1 MAQQRGRALIGSMW
15 KTVYVWE
22 GPFLQDSEERGR
34 EVDGKASTT
43 TPFYLRLNFSLSL
56 MLTTMVKLAVR
67 KPP

>member
-1 MAQQRGRALIGSMW
+1 MAQQHGRALIRSMW

-22 GPFLQDSEERGR
+22 GSFLQDSEERGGG
-34 EVDGKASTT
+34 VDGKASTA

-56 MLTTMVKLAVR
+56 MLIAMANLAAH